1 MKKGVKMS
9 FDSAELA
16 RLSKMLKSK
25 EKEIN
30 KEAYVGLANIALNII
45 NQAKTTLKEVG
56 AIKTGFL
63 RDSGY
68 VRKDKDDQVEAGFKA
83 TYAAF
88 IEFGTTRMKGRPFLY
103 PAMRDNE
110 KEIERVIS
118 EAIKK
123 IL

>member
-1 MKKGVKMS
+1 MS
-9 FDSAELA
+9 FSSTELA
-16 RLSKMLKSK
+16 RLNKMLKGK

-30 KEAYVGLANIALNII
+30 KEAYAGLAAIALNII
-45 NQAKTTLKEVG
+45 NQAKVTLREVG

-68 VRKDKDDQVEAGFKA
+68 VRKDKDDQIELGFKA
-83 TYAAF
+83 IYAAF
-88 IEFGTTRMKGRPFLY
+88 IEFGTARMKARPFLY

-110 KEIERVIS
+110 KEVERVIS